1 LRVLISAYGCAP
13 HLGSEAAVGW
23 NWAQAAAR
31 DHDVWVLTW
40 ERHRDSIERE
50 IAERPIPNLHVA
62 YYDLPWFLR
71 HLPAS
76 ERQLYLLW
84 ELLCLTAG
92 RRLQREIGFD
102 VVHHLTYNTVEVPG
116 LFWLLGV
123 PFVWGPVGGGQVP
136 PPSLRAYFRHLWPVE
151 VVRGLRK
158 RLLWLNPMVRMASS
172 RAAVILVSNRETERL
187 IEAFRPRRLIR
198 EPEIAM
204 TPPCEPA
211 TSRVSDGRLRIA
223 WSGRMMPR
231 KGPLLALDIAEE
243 LRRRGVP
250 FVLRMAGG
258 GQWERLLRKEVESR
272 GLGDNVKLLG
282 RVDYREMPRF
292 YREADA
298 FLFTSLQDTSGTV
311 LLEAMASKLPVV
323 ALDHQGAAD
332 IVDDAW
338 GIKVPVG
345 ERRAVVDAFADALQS
360 FAADSELGRAMG
372 EAGRRRVLERYSWQ
386 AKADLVADV
395 YTNVTAVAEGG

>member
-1 LRVLISAYGCAP
+1 
-13 HLGSEAAVGW
+13 
-23 NWAQAAAR
+23 
-31 DHDVWVLTW
+31 
-40 ERHRDSIERE
+40 
-50 IAERPIPNLHVA
+50 
-62 YYDLPWFLR
+62 
-71 HLPAS
+71 
-76 ERQLYLLW
+76 
-84 ELLCLTAG
+84 
-92 RRLQREIGFD
+92 
-102 VVHHLTYNTVEVPG
+102 
-116 LFWLLGV
+116 
-123 PFVWGPVGGGQVP
+123 
-136 PPSLRAYFRHLWPVE
+136 
-151 VVRGLRK
+151 
-158 RLLWLNPMVRMASS
+158 
-172 RAAVILVSNRETERL
+172 
-187 IEAFRPRRLIR
+187 
-198 EPEIAM
+198 
-204 TPPCEPA
+204 
-211 TSRVSDGRLRIA
+211 
-223 WSGRMMPR
+223 
-231 KGPLLALDIAEE
+231 
-243 LRRRGVP
+243 
-250 FVLRMAGG
+250 MAGG

-272 GLGDNVKLLG
+272 GLGDDVKLLG

-395 YTNVTAVAEGG
+395 YANATAVAEGR